1 MLFIYLMKI
10 GIIGLGV
17 GERHIV
23 GYQKVPGC
31 SIKSVCDI
39 DEKKLKEV
47 ADRNGIS
54 ERYCDYRK
62 ITDDPEID
70 VVSIC
75 SYDDV
80 HTEQAVSAL
89 ENGKH
94 VMIEK
99 PVAVNDEQADLL
111 VAAHRNSSSML
122 TSNLILRCC
131 PRFRFIKEEIDS
143 GNIGKLFYM
152 EGDYIHAVPQKI
164 TEGWR
169 GKISFY
175 SPILGGGVHM
185 IDLIRWYADEE
196 VESVCAMGSNKETR
210 HTGYPFDDTN
220 VLLLK
225 FPSGLL
231 AKVLVSLTPKHPKF
245 HALKVFG
252 NRATFE
258 NRLENGIIFKSDE
271 FTSKEIVNSPYPGME
286 KGDLLPNFISAVR
299 NASNLMVSPLD
310 VFNVMDVCLAA
321 QKSRRTNQ
329 FVDVNYRYAKG

>member
-1 MLFIYLMKI
+1 MKI

-23 GYQKVPGC
+23 GYKKSLDVPL
-31 SIKSVCDI
+31 SQYAILT
-39 DEKKLKEV
+39 KKLKEV

-54 ERYCDYRK
+54 ERYCDYHK

-80 HTEQAVSAL
+80 HTKQAVSAL

-122 TSNLILRCC
+122 SSNLILRCC
-131 PRFRFIKEEIDS
+131 PRFRFIKEEIES

-169 GKISFY
+169 EKSASIHQY
-175 SPILGGGVHM
+175 L
-185 IDLIRWYADEE
+185 E
-196 VESVCAMGSNKETR
+196 V
-210 HTGYPFDDTN
+210 
-220 VLLLK
+220 
-225 FPSGLL
+225 
-231 AKVLVSLTPKHPKF
+231 
-245 HALKVFG
+245 VF
-252 NRATFE
+252 T
-258 NRLENGIIFKSDE
+258 
-271 FTSKEIVNSPYPGME
+271 
-286 KGDLLPNFISAVR
+286 
-299 NASNLMVSPLD
+299 
-310 VFNVMDVCLAA
+310 
-321 QKSRRTNQ
+321 
-329 FVDVNYRYAKG
+329 